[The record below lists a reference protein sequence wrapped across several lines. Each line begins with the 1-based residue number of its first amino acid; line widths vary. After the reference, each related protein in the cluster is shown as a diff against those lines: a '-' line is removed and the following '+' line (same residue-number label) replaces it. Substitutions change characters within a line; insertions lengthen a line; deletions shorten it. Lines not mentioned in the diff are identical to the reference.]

1 MVCGTFR
8 CPYVQTAKGQSRLEA
23 GCGPDLGL
31 PALDKQ
37 PEKAIRSPSSGAELG
52 EERGQGRRGV
62 GREIEVGGGK
72 KGEKKWVGNGKRSGR
87 EKRIGKESEWEGKG
101 ERVDSRRE
109 KKRNKKEKISANE
122 KTRGSGLATF

>member
-1 MVCGTFR
+1 MR
-8 CPYVQTAKGQSRLEA
+8 SWAKRGGR
-23 GCGPDLGL
+23 
-31 PALDKQ
+31 
-37 PEKAIRSPSSGAELG
+37 G
-52 EERGQGRRGV
+52 EEIEI
-62 GREIEVGGGK
+62 REIEVGGGK

-109 KKRNKKEKISANE
+109 RKRNKKEKISANE

>member
-1 MVCGTFR
+1 M
-8 CPYVQTAKGQSRLEA
+8 
-23 GCGPDLGL
+23 
-31 PALDKQ
+31 
-37 PEKAIRSPSSGAELG
+37 RSPSSGAELG

-109 KKRNKKEKISANE
+109 KKRNKKRENKC
-122 KTRGSGLATF
+122 K